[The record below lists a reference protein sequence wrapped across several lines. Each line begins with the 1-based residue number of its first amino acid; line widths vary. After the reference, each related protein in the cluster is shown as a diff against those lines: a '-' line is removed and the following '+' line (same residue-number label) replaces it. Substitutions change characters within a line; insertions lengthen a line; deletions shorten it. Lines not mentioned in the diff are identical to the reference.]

1 MFKESSVE
9 RRSRTMG
16 TVGPPIGRLFDIPD
30 FISGVLPPYLG
41 TTPTNPASV
50 SPYQTTLARIAGKL
64 CGSPE
69 RKEIFRGLIAYR
81 QQLADIGL
89 SDGFQWLSGSFME
102 DIEGLET
109 RHPNDVDLVT
119 FCHRPGGVGDDVAW
133 GEFVAANMH
142 LWNSKLVK
150 PAFKCDPYFVD
161 LNTAPTNVVNQAR
174 YWFGLFSHRRGGL
187 WKGMLQVTLSVTQDD
202 ADASVMVKP

>member
-1 MFKESSVE
+1 
-9 RRSRTMG
+9 MG
-16 TVGPPIGRLFDIPD
+16 AIGPPIGRLFDIPD
-30 FISGVLPPYLG
+30 FTISGVLPPYLG
-41 TTPTNPASV
+41 MTPANGAAM

-109 RHPNDVDLVT
+109 RHPNDVDVVT
-119 FCHRPGGVGDDVAW
+119 FCHRPPGAGDDVAF
-133 GEFVAANMH
+133 GAFFAAHRH
-142 LWNSKLVK
+142 LLDARLVK
-150 PAFKCDPYFVD
+150 PAFKCDSYLVD
-161 LNTAPTNVVNQAR
+161 LNMPPTNVVNQAR

-187 WKGMLQVTLSVTQDD
+187 WKGMLQIPLSVTQDD
-202 ADASVMVKP
+202 ADASVMVGP